1 MIDTYWSD
9 HCRHTTFL
17 SKLDKVE
24 IDWDLANK
32 IYEDYKKSREYVYDG
47 KKAKDICLMDV
58 ATIAVKELKK
68 KEC

>member
-47 KKAKDICLMDV
+47 KRQKISA
-58 ATIAVKELKK
+58 
-68 KEC
+68 

>member
-1 MIDTYWSD
+1 MTEMKMIDTYWSD

-32 IYEDYKKSREYVYDG
+32 IYEDYKNLENTYMMEKRQKIY
-47 KKAKDICLMDV
+47 A
-58 ATIAVKELKK
+58 
-68 KEC
+68 